1 MYSPYLYGRQSELLA
16 LRAIKNEGGDLSDL
30 LPVIEPVLQD
40 SASIRRCAEVFGE
53 AGLKMVVVL
62 NPTRYQFRDAPEA
75 RKALRNEMGELF
87 DQYSSLIPGY
97 TVGSATLRGDIGGFL
112 KEQKGRPA
120 ALLYASPSLT
130 GPDLKAVGEAGQIA
144 YHFVLNQ
151 SASALQ
157 IAQLPKRKLVDVR
170 DHFNKLPRNADYTGS
185 ELFTDRHLVQKSIGG
200 IGDYTVVGRAFEVG
214 GSKPGAVA
222 IHASFKEPKSGCV
235 WVEHFVSDD
244 TDRDVG
250 DAGSKFLQAAGKL
263 VRAVNKRA
271 SQFGSDAALDRYR
284 SYVDGSL
291 FPGLGKNKE
300 HQIHH
305 HVRLMLECISSS

>member
-16 LRAIKNEGGDLSDL
+16 LRAIKNEGGDLSSL

-40 SASIRRCAEVFGE
+40 SAGIRRCAEVFGE
-53 AGLKMVVVL
+53 AGHRMVVVL
-62 NPTRYQFRDAPEA
+62 NPTRHQFRDAPDA
-75 RKALRNEMGELF
+75 QKVLRNEMGELF
-87 DQYSSLIPGY
+87 DQYPSLIPGY
-97 TVGSATLRGDIGGFL
+97 TVGSATSKGEIGGFL
-112 KEQKGRPA
+112 KEQKGRPV
-120 ALLYASPSLT
+120 ALLYASPSLR
-130 GPDLKAVGEAGQIA
+130 GAELKAVGESGQIA

-157 IAQLPKRKLVDVR
+157 IAQLPEEKLVDIR
-170 DHFNKLPRNADYTGS
+170 DHFNKLPRNADYTGT

-200 IGDYTVVGRAFEVG
+200 IGDYTVVGSAFEVG
-214 GSKPGAVA
+214 GGKPGAVA
-222 IHASFKEPKSGCV
+222 IHASFTEPESGCV

-250 DAGSKFLQAAGKL
+250 DAGSKFLQAAEKL

-271 SQFGSDAALDRYR
+271 SQFGSNAALDRYK
-284 SYVDGSL
+284 SYVAGNS